1 MIPPIKVGTALKSM
15 RNQGFSILTAMCEVI
30 DNSMQAGA
38 KKVKIN
44 MRYSQESSRKKNRP
58 IAIAFGDDGHGMNEE
73 KLQMC
78 LQLGYSGRYD
88 DRNGI
93 GRFGVG
99 MTYAAIGL
107 CQKIEVYS
115 RQPQGNW
122 QYTSMDIRGINPN
135 EEPGITE
142 IEQKSLPEEYAD
154 LVGDYGTLV
163 IWSKIDRINEPVN
176 ENELKHEFGRIYRK
190 YIGDEVIDDVKVVK
204 NTDKRSIQLNG
215 QTVHA
220 FDPMYVTH
228 SQAYPDDECATI
240 DSEMSFKWT
249 VHPVDPPESGVK
261 QGTITIRTSL
271 LPESWRRVRSKVGRP
286 GSGRSSDNLRRK
298 VNENEGI
305 SILRHGREVAYRPI
319 PRMLSKDREV
329 DRFWGCEIEFD
340 PSLDYWFS
348 VRSIKIGATPLHE
361 MKNELKKHIEPSVL
375 RFRELI
381 AKTMDANEA
390 KKNESKQGPIHG
402 HDDKEEEFSSITT
415 PTTQKPDNDE
425 RRAKTEA
432 VAEETF
438 PDDKDKKEYIKTVS
452 DPETKY
458 KIVEVHTMRHDSP
471 FFEIIPDLLSK
482 TTHYNMNHAFFRDLY
497 ETLRKLEEV
506 VKSENSDVEQG
517 LDLIKNIRGSIDN
530 LFFAY
535 GEAYYDLDDLSKEQS
550 VGDTIEELIVKWN
563 LHLRKIYKQYDK

>member
-15 RNQGFSILTAMCEVI
+15 RNQGFDVLTAMCEVI
-30 DNSMQAGA
+30 DNSMQANA
-38 KKVKIN
+38 KKVKISIK
-44 MRYSQESSRKKNRP
+44 YSEESSRKKNRP
-58 IAIAFGDDGHGMNEE
+58 VEIAFGDDGHGMTEE

-115 RQPQGNW
+115 RQTQGNW
-122 QYTSMDIRGINPN
+122 KHTSMDIRGINPN
-135 EEPGITE
+135 EEPGIME
-142 IEQKSLPEEYAD
+142 LEQKSLPDEYAD

-163 IWSKIDRINEPVN
+163 IWSEIDRINEPVN
-176 ENELKHEFGRIYRK
+176 ESELKHEFGRIYRK
-190 YIGDEVIDDVKVVK
+190 YVGDEIIEDSKVVK
-204 NTDKRSIQLNG
+204 NADKRNIHLNG
-215 QTVHA
+215 QNVYA
-220 FDPMYVTH
+220 FDPMYVTR
-228 SQAYPDDECATI
+228 SQLYPDDECAAI
-240 DSEMSFKWT
+240 DSEMSFEWR

-271 LPESWRRVRSKVGRP
+271 LPESWRLVRSKVGRS

-361 MKNELKKHIEPSVL
+361 MKNELKKRIEPSVV
-375 RFRELI
+375 RFRDLI
-381 AKTMDANEA
+381 KKTMDAYEA
-390 KKNESKQGPIHG
+390 KENESKQGPVHG
-402 HDDKEEEFSSITT
+402 HDDKEKDFSEIITPPPSET
-415 PTTQKPDNDE
+415 SEDE
-425 RRAKTEA
+425 RRANTKA
-432 VAEETF
+432 AAEDTF
-438 PDDKDKKEYIKTVS
+438 TDDKDKKEYIDAIS
-452 DPETKY
+452 DPNTKY
-458 KIVEVHTMRHDSP
+458 KIVEVHNMRHDSP

-482 TTHYNMNHAFFRDLY
+482 TTHYNMNHAFFRDFY
-497 ETLRKLEEV
+497 ETLRKLEEKI
-506 VKSENSDVEQG
+506 KSENSDVEQC
-517 LDLIKNIRGSIDN
+517 LDLLKTVRGSTDN

-535 GEAYYDLDDLSKEQS
+535 GEAYYDLDDLSKKQP
-550 VGDTIEELIVKWN
+550 VGDTVEELMVKWN

>member
-1 MIPPIKVGTALKSM
+1 
-15 RNQGFSILTAMCEVI
+15 
-30 DNSMQAGA
+30 
-38 KKVKIN
+38 
-44 MRYSQESSRKKNRP
+44 
-58 IAIAFGDDGHGMNEE
+58 
-73 KLQMC
+73 
-78 LQLGYSGRYD
+78 
-88 DRNGI
+88 
-93 GRFGVG
+93 
-99 MTYAAIGL
+99 
-107 CQKIEVYS
+107 
-115 RQPQGNW
+115 
-122 QYTSMDIRGINPN
+122 
-135 EEPGITE
+135 
-142 IEQKSLPEEYAD
+142 
-154 LVGDYGTLV
+154 
-163 IWSKIDRINEPVN
+163 
-176 ENELKHEFGRIYRK
+176 
-190 YIGDEVIDDVKVVK
+190 
-204 NTDKRSIQLNG
+204 
-215 QTVHA
+215 
-220 FDPMYVTH
+220 
-228 SQAYPDDECATI
+228 
-240 DSEMSFKWT
+240 
-249 VHPVDPPESGVK
+249 
-261 QGTITIRTSL
+261 
-271 LPESWRRVRSKVGRP
+271 
-286 GSGRSSDNLRRK
+286 
-298 VNENEGI
+298 
-305 SILRHGREVAYRPI
+305 
-319 PRMLSKDREV
+319 MLSKDREV

>member
-15 RNQGFSILTAMCEVI
+15 RNQGFDVLTAMCEVI
-30 DNSMQAGA
+30 DNSMQANA

-44 MRYSQESSRKKNRP
+44 IKYSQESSRKKNRP
-58 IAIAFGDDGHGMNEE
+58 IEIAFGDDGHGMNEE

-142 IEQKSLPEEYAD
+142 LEQKLLPDKYAD

-163 IWSKIDRINEPVN
+163 IWSQIDRINEPVN

-190 YIGDEVIDDVKVVK
+190 YIGDETIDNGKVVK
-204 NTDKRSIQLNG
+204 NADKRNIQLNG
-215 QTVHA
+215 QNVYA
-220 FDPMYVTH
+220 FDPMYATR
-228 SQAYPDDECATI
+228 SQLYQDDDCATI
-240 DSEMSFKWT
+240 NSEMSFEWP
-249 VHPVDPPESGVK
+249 VHPVDPPASGVK

-271 LPESWRRVRSKVGRP
+271 LPESWRLVRSKTGRP

-305 SILRHGREVAYRPI
+305 SILRHRREVAYKPI

-348 VRSIKIGATPLHE
+348 VRSIKIGATPLLE
-361 MKNELKKHIEPSVL
+361 MKNELKKRIEPSVL

-390 KKNESKQGPIHG
+390 KQNQLKQGPIHS
-402 HDDKEEEFSSITT
+402 HDDKEDELSSITT
-415 PTTQKPDNDE
+415 PPPSKSTNEE
-425 RRAKTEA
+425 RQTKTKT

-438 PDDKDKKEYIKTVS
+438 TDDKDKEEYIKTVS

-458 KIVEVHTMRHDSP
+458 KIAEVHTMRPDSP

-497 ETLRKLEEV
+497 ETLRKLEESI
-506 VKSENSDVEQG
+506 KSGNDDIEHNI
-517 LDLIKNIRGSIDN
+517 DLVNKVRGSIDN

-535 GEAYYDLDDLSKEQS
+535 GEAYYDMDDLDKKQP
-550 VGDTIEELIVKWN
+550 VGDTIDELLVKWN
-563 LHLRKIYKQYDK
+563 LHLRKIYKQHDK